1 MTPISQ
7 RPADV
12 ESRMIPGH
20 WEGDLITGAARGSAI
35 ATLVERSSRFVMLA
49 HLGRERNADAV
60 KDSLITT
67 VNALPHVL
75 RRTLTWD
82 QGAEMAGHRAFSTAT
97 NTAVYFADSGAP
109 WQWGSNEN
117 TNGLLR

>member
-1 MTPISQ
+1 
-7 RPADV
+7 
-12 ESRMIPGH
+12 
-20 WEGDLITGAARGSAI
+20 
-35 ATLVERSSRFVMLA
+35 MLA

-82 QGAEMAGHRAFSTAT
+82 QGAAWIPAVVAT
-97 NTAVYFADSGAP
+97 LESWDGYARQEIYG
-109 WQWGSNEN
+109 
-117 TNGLLR
+117 